1 MSSHLNAN
9 SQPTLSLPRPSWV
22 DLGPFGLPGSV
33 EAEGYAP
40 YLLAIILMA
49 SVMAVSFRKH
59 NKLSKFP
66 VINSS
71 KNDYLSNGRAMLARG
86 MEEYGGKPFRV
97 NTGLG
102 GGVIILNPSVMPE
115 VRNDHRFDSTKF
127 LLQVSFKTFTF
138 PYWQAGI
145 PGFEPYIAL
154 GTEILHNVIKWNLT
168 PTGIAKLNK
177 TLSDETDAALRDIL
191 TDNEE
196 WHEVLLGD
204 VLIRIVARV
213 SSVIFLG
220 PELCRNPDWLKIT
233 VNYTNQATYAA
244 KVLRRWPVS
253 LYRIIHWFL
262 PECQEVRAMVK
273 RARDTIAPILE
284 KRRAQKEADPSLE
297 FHDAL
302 DWYEAAAKKM
312 DVDYDPAAQQLGL
325 SVSAILTSN
334 DLMSQSIMDLCQNSH
349 MLEPLRNEIRSVLND
364 GGWKPTTLYNMKLL
378 DSTLKETLR
387 LKPVAAVGLGRR
399 VMSDVRL
406 KDGTLLP
413 KESGI
418 AVSAEKMWDPE
429 IYEKPRVFD
438 GYRFLR
444 MREASEQGEKA
455 AQLVS
460 TSPDHLGFGLG
471 IHACPGRFFG
481 ANTVKLIMCHL
492 LLKYDIR
499 LAENTN
505 TKPLEFGF
513 SMLANPTTKV
523 LIKRRKE
530 EVHF

>member
-1 MSSHLNAN
+1 MSNQFNAN
-9 SQPTLSLPRPSWV
+9 VNTHTTLSPPKPSWV
-22 DLGPFGLPGSV
+22 DLGPFGLPGSI
-33 EAEGYAP
+33 EANGYVP
-40 YLLAIILMA
+40 YLMAIIFVA
-49 SVMAVSFRKH
+49 SVMAVSFRK
-59 NKLSKFP
+59 NKLSAFP
-66 VINSS
+66 VINGS
-71 KNDYLSNGRAMLARG
+71 KNEYLRAGRAMLARG
-86 MEEYGGKPFRV
+86 KEQYGNKPFRV

-115 VRNDHRFDSTKF
+115 VRNDQRFDSTKF
-127 LLQVSFKTFTF
+127 LLQ
-138 PYWQAGI
+138 YWQAGI

-168 PTGIAKLNK
+168 PAGISKLNK
-177 TLSDETDAALRDIL
+177 PLSDEADAALRDIL

-233 VNYTNQATYAA
+233 VNYTNTATNAA
-244 KVLRRWPVS
+244 KVLRRWPVFM
-253 LYRIIHWFL
+253 YKFIHWFL
-262 PECQEVRAMVK
+262 PECQTVRVMMNEA
-273 RARDTIAPILE
+273 RATIAPVLE
-284 KRRAQKEADPSLE
+284 KRRAQKTADPSLE

-302 DWYEAAAKKM
+302 DWYESAAKKM
-312 DVDYDPAAQQLGL
+312 GVEYDPAAQQLGL

-334 DLMSQSIMDLCQNSH
+334 DLMSQSIMDLCKNPD
-349 MLEPLRNEIRSVLND
+349 MFEPLRNEIRSVLGD
-364 GGWKPTTLYNMKLL
+364 GGWKPTTLYSMKLL
-378 DSTLKETLR
+378 DSVLKETLR

-399 VMSDVRL
+399 VMSEVRL
-406 KDGTLLP
+406 QDGTLLP

-429 IYEKPRVFD
+429 IYQNPRDFD

-444 MREASEQGEKA
+444 MREASEQGEKT

-460 TSPDHLGFGLG
+460 TSPEHLGFGLG

-481 ANTVKLIMCHL
+481 ANTVKLVMCHL
-492 LLKYDIR
+492 LLKYDIK
-499 LAENTN
+499 LAQNSNTN
-505 TKPLEFGF
+505 PMEFGF
-513 SMLANPTTKV
+513 SMLANPFVKV
-523 LIKRRKE
+523 LVRRRKE